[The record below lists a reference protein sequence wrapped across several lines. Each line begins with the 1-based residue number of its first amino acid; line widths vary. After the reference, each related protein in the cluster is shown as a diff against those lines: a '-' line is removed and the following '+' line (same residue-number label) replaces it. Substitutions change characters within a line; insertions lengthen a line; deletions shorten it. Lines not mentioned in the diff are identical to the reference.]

1 MYDYFHQELLKGH
14 NKYVEADGYQDTV
27 VYLAI
32 TFLKPVQHHFFF
44 PDHPFLPI

>member
-14 NKYVEADGYQDTV
+14 NKYVETDGYQDTV

-44 PDHPFLPI
+44 PDPPFLPI